1 MRLARARRSTR
12 DALTRLAG
20 KQRDEAQAKA
30 AELVRRMLCTVCKQH
45 THSRRPQLST
55 LNSSTT
61 QQSEEHA
68 ALVAAHAE
76 LSAKLESCLAD
87 FSSANAQI
95 ATLREQAEAMS
106 ASAREAAAAHKRELA
121 ARASL
126 EENNVA
132 LAAELMQGEAAVVA
146 LHTQQLSVYESLAA
160 ERAAL
165 IQRNSEL
172 ASKMAEDHT
181 ALERMKAEAATAL
194 EAVARENV
202 ELSARNAAL
211 SAEMEALAGTDAA
224 GLAISLAEARAALT
238 LAETRCRELAARNTS
253 LSVQAD
259 AALAA
264 AAEHRRLTDSNSQ
277 LANEAAMLQ
286 TRLAQIS
293 RGLDNVG
300 TGGAADG
307 PPSEADDASE
317 VAFSDLASNISE
329 APGLTDAAR
338 AANKARSAQ
347 NKAKFDAIKAERNA
361 FKAEARKAAKEL
373 ERMRAEV
380 AKVDELKKQ
389 LSTLQDSM
397 FIS

>member
-1 MRLARARRSTR
+1 VRARA
-12 DALTRLAG
+12 AL
-20 KQRDEAQAKA
+20 QRGAQ
-30 AELVRRMLCTVCKQH
+30 R
-45 THSRRPQLST
+45 THAPAPQLST
-55 LNSSTT
+55 LNSSTA
-61 QQSEEHA
+61 QQSEEHSVLLA
-68 ALVAAHAE
+68 SHAE
-76 LSAKLESCLAD
+76 LGAKLEGCLAD
-87 FSSANAQI
+87 LSAANAQI
-95 ATLREQAEAMS
+95 GELRQQTDAMS
-106 ASAREAAAAHKRELA
+106 ASATAAASAHKRELA

-146 LHTQQLSVYESLAA
+146 LHTQQLSVFESLAA
-160 ERAAL
+160 ERTAL
-165 IQRNSEL
+165 VQRNSEL

-181 ALERMKAEAATAL
+181 ALERMKAEAAAAL
-194 EAVARENV
+194 EAVARENE

-211 SAEMEALAGTDAA
+211 SAEMEAMAGTEAA
-224 GLAISLAEARAALT
+224 ALAISLAEARAALV
-238 LAETRCRELAARNTS
+238 LAEGRCKELAARNTS

-264 AAEHRRLTDSNSQ
+264 AAEHRRLTESNSQ

-293 RGLDNVG
+293 RGLDSVG
-300 TGGAADG
+300 PSDFVSG
-307 PPSEADDASE
+307 PPSDADDASE

-329 APGLTDAAR
+329 APGLTEASR

-380 AKVDELKKQ
+380 AKVEELKKQ

-397 FIS
+397 FM

>member
-1 MRLARARRSTR
+1 M
-12 DALTRLAG
+12 
-20 KQRDEAQAKA
+20 
-30 AELVRRMLCTVCKQH
+30 
-45 THSRRPQLST
+45 ST
-55 LNSSTT
+55 LNNSTA
-61 QQSEEHA
+61 QQTEEHA
-68 ALVAAHAE
+68 ALLASHAE
-76 LSAKLESCLAD
+76 LGVKLESCVAD
-87 FSSANAQI
+87 LSAANAQI
-95 ATLREQAEAMS
+95 AELRKQAEAMS
-106 ASAREAAAAHKRELA
+106 TSARDAAAAHQRELA

-146 LHTQQLSVYESLAA
+146 LHTQQLSVFESLAA

-165 IQRNSEL
+165 VQRNSEL

-181 ALERMKAEAATAL
+181 ALEHMKAEAAAAL

-211 SAEMEALAGTDAA
+211 SAEMEALAGTEAA
-224 GLAISLAEARAALT
+224 SLAISLAEARAALS
-238 LAETRCRELAARNTS
+238 LAEGRCKELAARNTS

-264 AAEHRRLTDSNSQ
+264 AAEHRRLTESNSQ

-293 RGLDNVG
+293 RGLDSVG
-300 TGGAADG
+300 TGETVGG

-317 VAFSDLASNISE
+317 AGFSDLASNISE

-380 AKVDELKKQ
+380 AKVEELKKQ
-389 LSTLQDSM
+389 LSTLQESM
-397 FIS
+397 FLA

>member
-1 MRLARARRSTR
+1 VRARA
-12 DALTRLAG
+12 ALQCGA
-20 KQRDEAQAKA
+20 QR
-30 AELVRRMLCTVCKQH
+30 
-45 THSRRPQLST
+45 THAPAPQLST
-55 LNSSTT
+55 LNSSTA
-61 QQSEEHA
+61 QQSEEHSVLLA
-68 ALVAAHAE
+68 SHAE
-76 LSAKLESCLAD
+76 LGAKLEGCLAD
-87 FSSANAQI
+87 LSAANAQI
-95 ATLREQAEAMS
+95 GELRQQTDAMS
-106 ASAREAAAAHKRELA
+106 ASATAAASAHKRELA

-146 LHTQQLSVYESLAA
+146 LHTQQLSVFESLAA
-160 ERAAL
+160 ERTAL
-165 IQRNSEL
+165 VQRNSEL

-181 ALERMKAEAATAL
+181 ALERMKAEAAAAL
-194 EAVARENV
+194 EAVARENE

-211 SAEMEALAGTDAA
+211 SAEMEAMAGTEAA
-224 GLAISLAEARAALT
+224 ALAISLAEARAALT
-238 LAETRCRELAARNTS
+238 LAEGRCKELAARNTS

-264 AAEHRRLTDSNSQ
+264 AAEHRRLTESNSQ

-293 RGLDNVG
+293 RGLDSVG
-300 TGGAADG
+300 PSDFVSG
-307 PPSEADDASE
+307 PPSDADDASE

-329 APGLTDAAR
+329 APGLTEASR

-380 AKVDELKKQ
+380 AKVEELKKQ

-397 FIS
+397 FM